1 MGKRWW
7 KSKTF
12 WLNVATGG
20 IALALEQDSP
30 EQLTQILAAAN
41 LVLRFFTSQ
50 PRRGGA
56 RRPCDFAPSPG
67 VAR

>member
-7 KSKTF
+7 KSKTI

-50 PRRGGA
+50 PLRG
-56 RRPCDFAPSPG
+56 
-67 VAR
+67 